1 MSSEE
6 RPRGRSLADFHMR
19 LYRAFHAQRAYL
31 RPRIA
36 RLGMGPGQPKLLTYI
51 AVYGPSTQREIAD
64 FFETDPATVSRM
76 LDSLERAGFAQ
87 SVPTSDRRTKCLRLT
102 DKGLAAA
109 AAWDLC
115 CDEEQDVML
124 EGFSPDERGH
134 FARYLERAYAN
145 LRRATRGGER
155 S

>member
-6 RPRGRSLADFHMR
+6 RARGRSLTDSHMG

-36 RLGMGPGQPKLLTYI
+36 QLGMGPGQPKILTYI

-76 LDSLERAGFAQ
+76 LDSLERAGFVQ
-87 SVPTSDRRTKCLRLT
+87 SVPTSDRRTKCLHLT
-102 DKGLAAA
+102 EKGLAAA
-109 AAWDLC
+109 AAWDRC
-115 CDEEQDVML
+115 CAEEQDVML
-124 EGFSPDERGH
+124 GGFSPDERER

-145 LRRATRGGER
+145 LRRAARDGEG